1 MTPRLLALLLVVGA
15 LALASCGGGD
25 DKSSSGSGS
34 STTDNARGYSGSGPV
49 QSVQEYIDAF
59 ASGDYDKACSY
70 IADESRKKIEAAGS
84 CADVLGKAAKQ
95 VAGTDADMKG
105 ATASTGK
112 VADSTGTVKV
122 TTKNGIK
129 IEIPVLIEGGRWKVN
144 RGS

>member
-1 MTPRLLALLLVVGA
+1 MTSRLIVLLLTVPA
-15 LALASCGGGD
+15 LALGACGGD
-25 DKSSSGSGS
+25 DKGSSSSGS
-34 STTDNARGYSGSGPV
+34 STTDAARGYSGRGPV
-49 QSVQEYIDAF
+49 ASVQEYIDAF

-70 IADESRKKIEAAGS
+70 IADDAKKKIEAAGS
-84 CADVLGKAAKQ
+84 CADVLEKAAKQ

-105 ATASTGK
+105 AKASPGK

-129 IEIPVLIEGGRWKVN
+129 IEIPVVVEDDRWKVN